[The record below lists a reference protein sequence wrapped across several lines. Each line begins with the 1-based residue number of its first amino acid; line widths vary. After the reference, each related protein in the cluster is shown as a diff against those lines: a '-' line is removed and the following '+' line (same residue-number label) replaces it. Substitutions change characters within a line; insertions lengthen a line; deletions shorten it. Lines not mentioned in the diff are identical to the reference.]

1 MGATEESVKA
11 DLVALEVVRE
21 EKLPLVQSDVADHE
35 VYLDME
41 W

>member
-1 MGATEESVKA
+1 MGATEEVREE
-11 DLVALEVVRE
+11 DLVAQKVVRE